1 MLPLLC
7 LLYTLCLVSGRETAT
22 NYCAQISSS
31 EANLAVG
38 YFAMQIYAGKAS
50 YTYSLDI
57 SKFTIGTCDL
67 RNGTVNEYSIFPLN
81 LDKRNYFTSKSITF
95 FQFPRCTT
103 FTHHGTRQRTPLQV
117 QTSAVLKS
125 LRFTTTQI
133 WPAAIQQMHALN

>member
-50 YTYSLDI
+50 YTYSIDI
-57 SKFTIGTCDL
+57 SKFESTETCNL
-67 RNGTVNEYSIFPLN
+67 SNGMVNEYSIFPLN
-81 LDKRNYFTSKSITF
+81 LDKRNDFTSKSIIF
-95 FQFPRCTT
+95 FQFSRRTT

-117 QTSAVLKS
+117 QKCAVLKS

-133 WPAAIQQMHALN
+133 WPAAM